1 MMNDDE
7 IQAWVAD
14 PKRAGTLPFAAFEPR
29 YPHKGVGAAL
39 AVRGVLYFKGGYSR
53 DVRREI
59 SACFDQY
66 KEVASGALR
75 WFFLEGKR
83 AVSIAK
89 APSLAT
95 LAASLSEDQPFT
107 FAFTSGDS
115 TREASMYGFDAFCL
129 EKWQA
134 ALGTR
139 GLDVLSFSLPVPVV
153 KADPD
158 LLPRLFAEFA
168 RRLNAIHGH
177 AGYAVNLPPTAREE
191 NESSEYFMSN
201 RLGPGLDVGDPFA
214 TEVRSLMDN
223 IKTVDWLTLISASMV
238 DRVGGVSVLKS
249 ELPMDWY
256 RLTQCSEGLLIRAGV
271 LPAAGVNAGSGDKPV
286 GPPPA
291 YVVLN
296 AALRHLIP
304 DTVSILQRGTVNGD
318 APVFNSKTSSNAWL
332 RRLDVSSD
340 ELLAAKAAVLDTPRL
355 SDSSS

>member
-39 AVRGVLYFKGGYSR
+39 AVRGMLYFKGGT
-53 DVRREI
+53 RETFAAKLQRV
-59 SACFDQY
+59 STSTTRWQAALCAGF
-66 KEVASGALR
+66 SG
-75 WFFLEGKR
+75 GKR
-83 AVSIAK
+83 AVSIDK

-223 IKTVDWLTLISASMV
+223 IKTVDWLTLISTSMV
-238 DRVGGVSVLKS
+238 DRVGGVSTLKS

-271 LPAAGVNAGSGDKPV
+271 LPAAGVNAGSGDKPI

-355 SDSSS
+355 SDSSP

>member
-1 MMNDDE
+1 MNDDE

-29 YPHKGVGAAL
+29 FPHKGVGAAL
-39 AVRGVLYFKGGYSR
+39 TVRGVLYFKGGYSSE
-53 DVRREI
+53 VRREI
-59 SACFDQY
+59 AACFDQY
-66 KEVASGALR
+66 NEVTSGVLR
-75 WFFLEGKR
+75 WFFQEGKR

-89 APSLAT
+89 ATTLAT
-95 LAASLSEDQPFT
+95 LGARLSEDQPFT

-115 TREASMYGFDAFCL
+115 TREAGMYGFDAFCL

-139 GLDVLSFSLPVPVV
+139 GLDVLSFSLPVPVA

-158 LLPRLFAEFA
+158 LPPRLFAEFA

-201 RLGPGLDVGDPFA
+201 RLGGGLDVGDPFA
-214 TEVRSLMDN
+214 TEVRSLVDN
-223 IKTVDWLTLISASMV
+223 IKTVDWLTLISASMI
-238 DRVGGVSVLKS
+238 DRVGGMSVLKS

-256 RLTQCSEGLLIRAGV
+256 RLTPCSEGLLIRAGV
-271 LPAAGVNAGSGDKPV
+271 LPAAGVNSGGDKPIA
-286 GPPPA
+286 PPPA
-291 YVVLN
+291 YIVLN
-296 AALRHLIP
+296 AALRRLIP

-332 RRLDVSSD
+332 RRFDVSSD

-355 SDSSS
+355 PHTSP